1 MFSFGNS
8 GSSEE
13 GMTLTLAEANKLA
26 AKARK
31 VADLQAIAPPRYPN
45 HFVTVTNYQV
55 ATTKGMQNRF
65 IFQERKFNGR
75 DAFTSKIISPHR
87 AEELNKEYPGIVT
100 NKPTKSYSR
109 SLGIGKGRTSNIKD
123 IDAYSRGRI
132 TAPRASII
140 PTKEFKAV
148 ASYHGVPPKTVTS
161 IIRDMDALAYD
172 EIKEVQDG
180 VYEPYYEG
188 DVRPYYAKGSKGQVK
203 RSDKGKAYTES
214 RKASHG
220 SVKKHRES
228 SIAVSRALFLGA
240 QGTF

>member
-1 MFSFGNS
+1 M
-8 GSSEE
+8 
-13 GMTLTLAEANKLA
+13 TLAEANKLA

-31 VADLQAIAPPRYPN
+31 VADLQAIAPRGHPN
-45 HFVTVTNYQV
+45 HFVTVSAYQV
-55 ATTKGMQNRF
+55 ATKNGMQNRY
-65 IFQERKFNGR
+65 IFQERKINGR
-75 DAFTSKIISPHR
+75 GDAFTSKIISPHR
-87 AEELNKEYPGIVT
+87 AEELNRESPGIVVT
-100 NKPTKSYSR
+100 KPTKSYSR

-148 ASYHGVPPKTVTS
+148 ASHHGVPPRIVTS

-220 SVKKHRES
+220 SVKKYRES
-228 SIAVSRALFLGA
+228 SSVASAGLFLSATGVP
-240 QGTF
+240 FSE

>member
-1 MFSFGNS
+1 MFSFGSS
-8 GSSEE
+8 GSSEG
-13 GMTLTLAEANKLA
+13 GMSLAEANKLA

-31 VADLQAIAPPRYPN
+31 VADLQAIAPPRHPD

-55 ATTKGMQNRF
+55 ATKNGMQNRF
-65 IFQERKFNGR
+65 IFQEREINGRR

-87 AEELNKEYPGIVT
+87 AEELNREYPGIIV
-100 NKPTKSYSR
+100 NKPTTAYSR

-148 ASYHGVPPKTVTS
+148 ASHHGVPPRIVTS

-172 EIKEVQDG
+172 EIKEAQDG
-180 VYEPYYEG
+180 EYEPYYKG
-188 DVRPYYAKGSKGQVK
+188 DVRPYYAKGSEGQLK
-203 RSDKGKAYTES
+203 RSAKGKAYTES

-228 SIAVSRALFLGA
+228 SSAVSTGLYLGA
-240 QGTF
+240 RGTF